1 MTGELERGNGLT
13 VGLER
18 GNVWLCI
25 RSPLMVVVAINSY
38 WIVLMFTYDHSYILI
53 FASLFME
60 QA

>member
-1 MTGELERGNGLT
+1 MHSSSSSFPWPTNL
-13 VGLER
+13 
-18 GNVWLCI
+18 I